1 MRWLLALLCLS
12 APAFACAELTVTVI
26 KRPITTVSQP
36 ASVAPAV
43 PAKPNLTPSSAGQA
57 VIPAPARVTAPGTAA
72 SAPNAKA
79 VVAFAP
85 TTTLPL
91 PASPARALTDIAID
105 KVLVIKSAHRLELMS
120 HGEPVKAYKI
130 SLGKQPRGPKLAEG
144 DRRTPEGFYWLD
156 WRKTSDRFNLA
167 MHVSYPNI
175 DDAARAR
182 REGTS
187 PGGMIMIHGT
197 PISDDYPEWYFASLD
212 WTDGC
217 IAMNNA
223 DMREVWSLVKDGT
236 MIEIRP

>member
-1 MRWLLALLCLS
+1 MRWLLALFCLS
-12 APAFACAELTVTVI
+12 LPALACAELTVTVV
-26 KRPITTVSQP
+26 KKPVTALAQP
-36 ASVAPAV
+36 ASLAP
-43 PAKPNLTPSSAGQA
+43 NT
-57 VIPAPARVTAPGTAA
+57 
-72 SAPNAKA
+72 APNAAPSVPRSAAAPVPTPKPA
-79 VVAFAP
+79 APVMAFAP
-85 TTTLPL
+85 SNTLPL
-91 PASPARALTDIAID
+91 ATSPARALADIAID

-130 SLGKQPRGPKLAEG
+130 SLGKQPRGPKLTEG